1 MYHAS
6 VKKAGLIA
14 ATVSL
19 MFTSIQCSLQ
29 NPVAPSWETDI
40 NVPLLTSNTYI
51 GDFLGLKNSGSKDP
65 FVPVILGATSITGG
79 IREVNVSALSGMV
92 NNGAVNY
99 DLENRL
105 AIGLDT
111 AVIYI
116 SRDPATVYQAPEV
129 VIGPLHVEAAEVDAN
144 GNVIQARTTK
154 INIILTENEMAV
166 LNNESGKVYVGYY
179 LVTSGTNGLS
189 VNIQPTDYL
198 KTSVLVS
205 VKTKVN

>member
-1 MYHAS
+1 MYHTA

-14 ATVSL
+14 ATMTL

-29 NPVAPSWETDI
+29 NPVAPSWEADI
-40 NVPLLTSNTYI
+40 NVPLLTSNI
-51 GDFLGLKNSGSKDP
+51 FISDFTGLEKPGSKDP
-65 FVPVILGATSITGG
+65 FAPVILGATCITGEV
-79 IREVNVSALSGMV
+79 REVGVSALTGIV
-92 NNGAVNY
+92 NNGVVNY

-129 VIGPLHVEAAEVDAN
+129 VIGPLHIEAAEVDGA
-144 GNVIQARTTK
+144 GNVIQAKSTQ
-154 INIILTENEMAV
+154 INITLTESEMAV
-166 LNNESGKVYVGYY
+166 LANESGIVYVGYY

-198 KTSVLVS
+198 KTSLLVS

>member
-1 MYHAS
+1 
-6 VKKAGLIA
+6 
-14 ATVSL
+14 
-19 MFTSIQCSLQ
+19 
-29 NPVAPSWETDI
+29 
-40 NVPLLTSNTYI
+40 
-51 GDFLGLKNSGSKDP
+51 
-65 FVPVILGATSITGG
+65 
-79 IREVNVSALSGMV
+79 
-92 NNGAVNY
+92 
-99 DLENRL
+99 
-105 AIGLDT
+105 
-111 AVIYI
+111 
-116 SRDPATVYQAPEV
+116 
-129 VIGPLHVEAAEVDAN
+129 VEAAEVDAN

>member
-1 MYHAS
+1 MSPAS

-19 MFTSIQCSLQ
+19 MFTGIQCSLQ
-29 NPVAPSWETDI
+29 NPVAPSWEADI

-65 FVPVILGATSITGG
+65 FVPVILGATSITGQV
-79 IREVNVSALSGMV
+79 REVDVSALSGMV
-92 NNGAVNY
+92 SNGAVNY

-116 SRDPATVYQAPEV
+116 SPATVYQAPEV
-129 VIGPLHVEAAEVDAN
+129 VIGPLRIEAAEVDAN
-144 GNVIQARTTK
+144 GNVIQSRTTK
-154 INIILTENEMAV
+154 INMTLTEKEMAV
-166 LNNESGKVYVGYY
+166 LTDESGTVYVGYY

-198 KTSVLVS
+198 KTAVLISVR
-205 VKTKVN
+205 TKVN